1 MRKNRVTWTGATA
14 LALMAMYCGL
24 AATQAPQSGK
34 SVASIQYGGSNRDT
48 SYRLPQRVVKGTV
61 LDQHGVAVPNTTV
74 YLKDLQSKD
83 LRTMLPAKDGTYLF
97 GGLPLSHDYEV
108 WAQLGKEKSKVQQV
122 SSFIASMEVTAALH
136 VTTQAATP
144 PIAPAK

>member
-1 MRKNRVTWTGATA
+1 M
-14 LALMAMYCGL
+14 
-24 AATQAPQSGK
+24 
-34 SVASIQYGGSNRDT
+34 
-48 SYRLPQRVVKGTV
+48 VKGTV
-61 LDQHGVAVPNTTV
+61 LDQRGVAVPNTTV

-97 GGLPLSHDYEV
+97 GGLPLGHDYEV